1 MSSVRDLGGGNYAV
15 QVVNPDGSTL
25 SGSGGAA
32 LTATAVGAVTADQNA
47 VVAAATGLRFCG
59 FSVRENAGSPAAAEF
74 IIKHSATAAGGT
86 ALYPVTL
93 AGDQSTA
100 DVIYDGIAAAN
111 GISIDWISGSVDLV
125 IYSRVVA

>member
-1 MSSVRDLGGGNYAV
+1 MSSVRDLGSGNYAV

-74 IIKHSATAAGGT
+74 IIKHSEASHCEVRCSIEDRSLVLTVRDDGK
-86 ALYPVTL
+86 
-93 AGDQSTA
+93 
-100 DVIYDGIAAAN
+100 GIAA
-111 GISIDWISGSVDLV
+111 DLQ
-125 IYSRVVA
+125 

>member
-1 MSSVRDLGGGNYAV
+1 MPAGDKPPGLGCTVEG
-15 QVVNPDGSTL
+15 
-25 SGSGGAA
+25 
-32 LTATAVGAVTADQNA
+32 
-47 VVAAATGLRFCG
+47 
-59 FSVRENAGSPAAAEF
+59 
-74 IIKHSATAAGGT
+74 SATSGIDTCQAG
-86 ALYPVTL
+86 AMCWDVDPVTL